1 MENKLFNSGN
11 YYNLFYKDKNYLAEA
26 KYVDN
31 ILKKFNIPGNKI
43 LELGCGTGKHSRH
56 LSEIGYK
63 ILGIERSQ
71 SMIDS
76 VMETL
81 NFKCK
86 KGDITN
92 FKLKNSFDAVISL
105 FHVISYQVSNENL
118 KKVFKNSF
126 NHLNNN
132 GIFLFDVWFGPA
144 VIHQKPEVRVKKIK
158 TNKSTIIRIAEP
170 DLIINKNQVNIKYTY
185 YESNTSSKKFKITQE
200 THPMRYFTIPELEYI
215 AEGIGFKLL
224 NVEEFLTA
232 KEPSFESW
240 GICLIFKKNG

>member
-26 KYVDN
+26 EYVDN
-31 ILKKFNIPGNKI
+31 VLKKFNIPGNKI
-43 LELGCGTGKHSRH
+43 LELGCGTGKHSKH
-56 LSEIGYK
+56 LSELGYK

-71 SMIDS
+71 SMIDN
-76 VMETL
+76 VIKTF
-81 NFKCK
+81 NFDCK

-118 KKVFKNSF
+118 KKVFENAY
-126 NHLNNN
+126 NHLNDN

-144 VIHQKPEVRVKKIK
+144 VIHQKPQVRVKKII
-158 TNKSTIIRIAEP
+158 TNDSIIIRIAEP

-185 YESNTSSKKFKITQE
+185 YENNTSSNKFKISTE
-200 THPMRYFTIPELEYI
+200 IHPMRYFTIPELEYI
-215 AEGIGFKLL
+215 GEGIGFKLY

-232 KEPSFESW
+232 KNPSFKSW
-240 GICLIFKKNG
+240 GVCLLFKKNG